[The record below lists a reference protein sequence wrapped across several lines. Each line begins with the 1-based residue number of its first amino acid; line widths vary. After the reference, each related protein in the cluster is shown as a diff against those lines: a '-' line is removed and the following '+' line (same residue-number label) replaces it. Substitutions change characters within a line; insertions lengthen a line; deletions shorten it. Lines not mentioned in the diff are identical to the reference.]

1 MELTKASK
9 IGLYALV
16 EMALR
21 PDERVSASALADR
34 FTLSENHVAKVLQ
47 QLQRAGLV
55 ASTRGVGGGYELARP
70 ASRVTVADV
79 VRCLEGPL
87 AGDACV
93 DCPFRA
99 VDAKCQDGQVAA
111 CRVHGLLRELS
122 SHIYYTLE
130 SVTIATLARAQGP
143 GPIGL

>member
-16 EMALR
+16 EMALN
-21 PDERVSASALADR
+21 PEERLSASAISDR
-34 FTLSENHVAKVLQ
+34 FAQSENHVAKVLQ

-55 ASTRGVGGGYELARP
+55 TSTRGVGGGYELARP
-70 ASRVTVADV
+70 ASKLTVADV

-87 AGDACV
+87 ANDPCV
-93 DCPFRA
+93 DCPLRR
-99 VDAKCQDGQVAA
+99 DDKCHEGQLAT
-111 CRVHGLLRELS
+111 CRVHGLLEEIS

-130 SVTIATLARAQGP
+130 SVTIATLARGRS
-143 GPIGL
+143 L

>member
-16 EMALR
+16 EMALL
-21 PDERVSASALADR
+21 PEERLSAAVIADR
-34 FTLSENHVAKVLQ
+34 FRQSENHVAKVLQ

-55 ASTRGVGGGYELARP
+55 SSTRGAGGGYELARP
-70 ASRVTVADV
+70 AARISVADV

-87 AGDACV
+87 GNDACADCPLRGDACV
-93 DCPFRA
+93 E
-99 VDAKCQDGQVAA
+99 GQVAT
-111 CRVHGLLRELS
+111 CRVHGLLKEIS

-130 SVTIATLARAQGP
+130 SVTIATLARGRS
-143 GPIGL
+143 L